1 MTTIYYD
8 DRPCGSGKTY
18 TECQTMVR
26 DHGLYLFAVEQR
38 TVMIERLKMLTELAA
53 DAGTTPVIKTIFSSQ
68 AEVREDGRLD
78 RVGVANVRVEIEAL
92 PAIYRTGHVIAL
104 ITHEGLK
111 SADLAAFEG
120 WTLYIDETPSI
131 WDKQLLSTSVT
142 KDFFARHYD
151 LMQTENERVRRIT
164 AVTDS
169 TAKDFARDDLAKTVG
184 VLHCRV
190 LSDRIEVATKLES
203 WADLDEDANWTW
215 WSIWSPEQLSVFQR
229 VTILANAFTRSVT
242 YRIMSAKWPE
252 IDWVR
257 LDRTMTRPYAQR
269 RVVIHYYARAH
280 TAQRMLWSSERG
292 KGHLRQ
298 VARHIDAQVD
308 PMRHIWMCN
317 ADDEAT
323 LMTQG
328 VNIAGVKLSPRQQG
342 SNRYMA
348 ATSAT
353 MIYTSKPD
361 ASDRMVMGL
370 IGVEPESVIETREYE
385 VLVQFACRTS
395 IRDAASTDTV
405 DLYVYDEV
413 QAKHLAAYFAST
425 GYCIPSLQL
434 HDLGFADWTPERKT
448 KRVLT
453 VEEMQAKKDHERAL
467 DTARKAR
474 KRAEQKAA
482 KQKEIEKID

>member
-18 TECQTMVR
+18 TECNFMVR
-26 DHGLYLFAVEQR
+26 TPGLYLLAVEQR
-38 TVMIERLKMLTELAA
+38 TVMVERLKMLAELAA

-92 PAIYRTGHVIAL
+92 PSTYQRGHMIII

-120 WTLYIDETPSI
+120 WNLYIDETPTI

-151 LMQTENERVRRIT
+151 LMPTENDRVRRIT
-164 AVTDS
+164 AVSDS
-169 TAKDFARDDLAKTVG
+169 TAKDFARDDLAKAVG
-184 VLHCRV
+184 VFHARV
-190 LSDRIEVATKLES
+190 LSDRIEVATKLARWSE
-203 WADLDEDANWTW
+203 LNEDANWTW
-215 WSIWSPEQLSVFQR
+215 WSIWSPEQLGVFQR

-252 IDWVR
+252 IEWVR
-257 LDRTMTRPYAQR
+257 LDRSMTRPYAQR
-269 RVVIHYYARAH
+269 RVVINYFARAH
-280 TAQRMLWSSERG
+280 TAQRMLWNSERG

-317 ADDEAT
+317 GDDEAT
-323 LMTQG
+323 LTTQG

-342 SNRYMA
+342 SNRFMA
-348 ATSAT
+348 ATTAT

-361 ASDRMVMGL
+361 TSDRLVMRM
-370 IGVEPESVIETREYE
+370 IGVDPDAVIETREYE

-395 IRDAASTDTV
+395 IRDAASTETV
-405 DLYVYDEV
+405 NLWVYDEV
-413 QAKHLAAYFAST
+413 QAKHLEAYFQST
-425 GYCIPSLQL
+425 GYCIPSLAL
-434 HDLGFADWTPERKT
+434 HDLGWADWKPAKKEPP
-448 KRVLT
+448 VLSPD
-453 VEEMQAKKDHERAL
+453 EIQAKKDHERAL